1 MILAEMFLEGIVVD
15 VVLLLAASRSSVT
28 DMAALMFVPTMQ
40 IELIVAVESLMTET
54 TFRMPLKSALVYRS
68 RIIVTE
74 FFVFS

>member
-28 DMAALMFVPTMQ
+28 DMAALMFVPTMR
-40 IELIVAVESLMTET
+40 IELIVIVESQMTET
-54 TFRMPLKSALVYRS
+54 TLRVSLKSALVYRS